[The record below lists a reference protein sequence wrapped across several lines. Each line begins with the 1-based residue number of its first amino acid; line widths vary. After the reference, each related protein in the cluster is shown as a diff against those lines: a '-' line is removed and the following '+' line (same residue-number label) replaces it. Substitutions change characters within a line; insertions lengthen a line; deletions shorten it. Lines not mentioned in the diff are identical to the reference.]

1 MTVISHDILLQQ
13 ADSWLSDAAAAQV
26 AQPDLPL
33 GSFAPASTAL
43 CILDMVNGFAVSGA
57 LASPRVG
64 ALIEPIAVLARR
76 CREVGMPVFA
86 FADTHTPESPELSSY
101 PPHCLRGTAE
111 AEVCAPIA
119 AVPGLV
125 TFEKNST
132 NGFLEDPFRRWL
144 EDNPG
149 IRTLIAVGDCTDI
162 CVYQFAVAAKAYFN
176 TRNHDA
182 RVIVPTAL
190 TDTFDAPGHPADLLN
205 TVFRALHA
213 GQRRGAVPANSV
225 SMEGD

>member
-26 AQPDLPL
+26 ALPDLPL

-64 ALIEPIAVLARR
+64 ALIEPIAALARR
-76 CREVGMPVFA
+76 CREVEMPVLA

-205 TVFRALHA
+205 TVFWR
-213 GQRRGAVPANSV
+213 
-225 SMEGD
+225 SMQDNGVELCRQIL